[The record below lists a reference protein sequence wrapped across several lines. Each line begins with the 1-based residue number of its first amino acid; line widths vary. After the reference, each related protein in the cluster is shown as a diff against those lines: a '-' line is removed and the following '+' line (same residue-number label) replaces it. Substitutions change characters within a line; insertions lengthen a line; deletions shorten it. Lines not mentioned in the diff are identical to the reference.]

1 MSIEVTV
8 GLDFFRVFLEVS
20 CGIVEFSIADK
31 VARSV
36 NFYFKSHPEAYILDI
51 SPRLWLHSVERVEF
65 HELVLS
71 SPVRHALFVAVL
83 DLMKQE
89 N

>member
-1 MSIEVTV
+1 
-8 GLDFFRVFLEVS
+8 LEVS
-20 CGIVEFSIADK
+20 CGVVEFSIADK
-31 VARSV
+31 VARIS
-36 NFYFKSHPEAYILDI
+36 YFKSHPEVYILDI
-51 SPRLWLHSVERVEF
+51 SQQLQLHSVEKVEF

-71 SPVRHALFVAVL
+71 SPVRHALFVVVL